1 VTGTELRPPTDGPAT
16 PERRFAAAVRPERP
30 FNWFRLVVTLVIVL
44 GVLGATATTDA
55 AWGRLPSA
63 PRDLWTIFTL
73 MFGQLDWGALPR
85 AVSLMWESVAI
96 AWIGTMI
103 AALLAFP
110 LSFLAAQNISGRF
123 TVLATRQ
130 LLNIPRAIPEIIFAV
145 ALIPVFGLGPLAGAV
160 AIGLSSTGTIGK
172 LSAEI
177 IEGCAKGPVEAAD
190 AAGATRLQRVRWAVL
205 PQVMPE
211 ILAFWLYRFE
221 INIRASA
228 VLGVVGAGG
237 IGTMLQQSIQFRERG
252 AAGMALIVVV
262 VATILIDTAS
272 GAIRRRIIRG
282 PKRSASAE
290 SATRV
295 ETRI

>member
-1 VTGTELRPPTDGPAT
+1 MTGTELRPPTDGPAT

-221 INIRASA
+221 INIRAGA
-228 VLGVVGAGG
+228 VLGVLGAGG
-237 IGTMLQQSIQFRERG
+237 IGSILSQLFERRLWDRIG
-252 AAGMALIVVV
+252 ITLLVVILVTIMVDQISARVRSRVIQGPGGDVARPRPAEAL
-262 VATILIDTAS
+262 
-272 GAIRRRIIRG
+272 
-282 PKRSASAE
+282 
-290 SATRV
+290 
-295 ETRI
+295 